1 MTKFEASL
9 RFFTMRSQLFPID
22 QFLYINKSVK
32 FREKYIHIF
41 VDIIN
46 TCYLHSLSLISI
58 HKNLIVC
65 VQKFYIFFLSTIMFS
80 LHLYW
85 SITALHCCVSF
96 CCTRKWISY
105 MYTYIPISP
114 PSCVSLP
121 PSLSHPSSWTQST
134 KLISLWDA
142 AASH

>member
-80 LHLYW
+80 LINIW
-85 SITALHCCVSF
+85 QTDSIGRIYSSSVVDVFRILHDF
-96 CCTRKWISY
+96 
-105 MYTYIPISP
+105 YIQP
-114 PSCVSLP
+114 CLSLKQRNNETFMP
-121 PSLSHPSSWTQST
+121 EEQDCLLTFYIL
-134 KLISLWDA
+134 KGV
-142 AASH
+142 